1 LEIEKNDMA
10 QRIESRELR
19 KSLGGKERED
29 PVRWSLLFPSTPGG
43 RQDRAPQGA
52 QRRRTEKFAGFL
64 RILIVAG
71 FFGAA
76 SFFLLKLAYLGVMAA
91 TGIGGALLLTF
102 SIYLRRRFGE
112 RIPTSFLFLLLGAI
126 EVDALGNYFHLYG
139 KPFGPVQYDE
149 FAHMLCSAL
158 VTPVV
163 IWILQSS
170 AKRGGYRLPLGLIT
184 VIAVAMIFSLC
195 GFYEII
201 ELWDERYFHGK
212 RIWGPYD
219 TSNDLQQDLIG
230 TLAGAALAYLVL
242 KPKHSSAK
250 QPDRLAP

>member
-1 LEIEKNDMA
+1 MSGSGAAKGSKTKDRNLRRFRKDFNRRRALRRGLVFSA
-10 QRIESRELR
+10 QI
-19 KSLGGKERED
+19 SLFGSDGRN
-29 PVRWSLLFPSTPGG
+29 RNRRSTPI
-43 RQDRAPQGA
+43 DLFYLSSETI
-52 QRRRTEKFAGFL
+52 RRKDPDKFPL
-64 RILIVAG
+64 
-71 FFGAA
+71 
-76 SFFLLKLAYLGVMAA
+76 
-91 TGIGGALLLTF
+91 
-102 SIYLRRRFGE
+102 
-112 RIPTSFLFLLLGAI
+112 LLLGAI

-149 FAHMLCSAL
+149 FAHTLCSAL
-158 VTPVV
+158 VTPAV

-242 KPKHSSAK
+242 RPKHSSAK
-250 QPDRLAP
+250 QPDRLAL